1 MKRVLSLRH
10 TRHMTRAVLLFCLI
24 LSVAASVA
32 GRAMAFDTNIRCMS
46 DCVILEGET
55 QRDVC
60 KQRCAGIDPMNMPKQ
75 KDCGTIYKQCVN
87 ACATDVGC
95 KSECRQAKQSCI

>member
-1 MKRVLSLRH
+1 
-10 TRHMTRAVLLFCLI
+10 
-24 LSVAASVA
+24 
-32 GRAMAFDTNIRCMS
+32 MAFDSNIRCMS

-95 KSECRQAKQSCI
+95 KSECRQAKTELHIGNFSYLDSAAFNSNSIQERRGIMRP